1 MEGLNQYIR
10 PIFKAV
16 KVFFL
21 ARRYTFPQVQR
32 FCGRSAAEY
41 SVPQNSAHKP
51 YLAACKQYFAVF
63 ILNAAVYAY
72 IRLEKL
78 FVRNNA
84 C

>member
-41 SVPQNSAHKP
+41 SVPQNCLFS
-51 YLAACKQYFAVF
+51 ACKQYFAVF